1 MGTNNR
7 TPRVSPNTLTVLRQR
22 YFASPTTLF
31 HRVANDVASIES
43 QARSGVSK
51 TINLPLS
58 ATTADVAAAFSLAY
72 ELGCKGL
79 TVYRTGS
86 REHQALSCSH
96 V

>member
-7 TPRVSPNTLTVLRQR
+7 TPRVSPNALTVLRQR
-22 YFASPTTLF
+22 YFAKNEQGVIIEFPTTLF
-31 HRVANDVASIES
+31 HRVANDVASIEP

-72 ELGCKGL
+72 D
-79 TVYRTGS
+79 TG
-86 REHQALSCSH
+86 R
-96 V
+96 